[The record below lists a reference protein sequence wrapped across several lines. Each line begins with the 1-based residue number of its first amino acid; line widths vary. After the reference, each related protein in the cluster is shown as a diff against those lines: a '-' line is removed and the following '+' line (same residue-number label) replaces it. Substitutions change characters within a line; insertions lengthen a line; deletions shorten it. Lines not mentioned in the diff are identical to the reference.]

1 MSDAIR
7 ASLNKLHN
15 SIQKLEGAVEAKKNA
30 PPAQKKGN
38 GQPDL
43 FAAPAAPGFNPVN
56 VRMLATRLD
65 KAIDQVE
72 NILKEARR

>member
-1 MSDAIR
+1 MSAAIK
-7 ASLNKLHN
+7 ASLNKLHS

-30 PPAQKKGN
+30 PPAPQNKA

-43 FAAPAAPGFNPVN
+43 FNANPGFNPVN

-72 NILKEARR
+72 NILKEARG

>member
-1 MSDAIR
+1 MSAAIK
-7 ASLNKLHN
+7 ASLNKLHS

-30 PPAQKKGN
+30 PAPQNKA

-43 FAAPAAPGFNPVN
+43 FNASSPGFNPVN

-72 NILKEARR
+72 NILKEARG